1 MKRREFITKTSI
13 ATILGQSIVISSSQA
28 EAMGFYRF
36 QSAQASNKPVYDQS
50 LFPAMNELLLWMK
63 ENGWNTP
70 VKKISGYDLPT
81 DCLDPLLTKTFSAD
95 LRYPGA
101 DDFSGN
107 AFIVAGAPEQ
117 SLLYHLLA
125 SPRIRLEDTPT
136 SEQYPSLMQIDL
148 LENFI
153 YSMVP
158 LRPEDLNPKD
168 TVLAIFAYEYRPAC
182 KTPHEYYADM
192 VFSRSGFAR
201 IGTQDISAYDSI
213 NRCFTNK
220 PQEEKLEKEIAVT
233 PARYALFIAKRL
245 PHSKIANNSDQKSSK
260 NYEYLLPLR
269 KIYKNDTLLDGGQVY
284 FSESHLSERLARLWS
299 NKEIGKTTKVNF
311 NTKVAPF
318 IRKSSSTTDPLAH
331 QKNDADK
338 NLVQL
343 REIGSSVLLSSV
355 PGQLVWRSFQETSN
369 GRQRLRIKIHKRE
382 GLKYF
387 TNRRYSTYRL
397 LKNAKKYR
405 DGYDIILSKY
415 LYPRTIVTNYHA
427 PRNEPMFFNIREIVS
442 EHDGTVEKH
451 LSESLDNL
459 EEETNKGYW
468 IGLFED
474 NICEGCISV
483 SISKQPGS
491 TSTLLGYIS
500 ALNILP
506 AYSVVTAPDFFPLV
520 ESYDLRNYV
529 DLFTSGGVE
538 DMSGAVLKANPN
550 IPLPFQNSAAFPDAA
565 SSKNERA
572 VKNTILS
579 IVSKPAKN
587 GLKKTDSLNDQHAD
601 EQTRTNFL
609 PDSATRIF
617 YPGWDLTYS
626 KSIIYGK
633 EDAELFYSTMGL
645 GSPFVE
651 DSKLCAAANGMW
663 AAASP
668 DTARNFMPSI
678 DTYPGDVTTKTA
690 IPLLDAEMGYA
701 DESPAVK
708 FWGKDPSR
716 GWDGESGPFVIK
728 ENGYYRINFTDISKP
743 DYVQNALHGQF
754 DMSLMRKLTTAEVKR
769 RMYCLKQCYDNIG
782 NSDKNLWLVAAEKID
797 KLTDSPIS
805 SSLPPD
811 FIDQTLLRQQATA
824 LQDSPFYLYLLCTY
838 DPKKDQM
845 EKITNSKRMLQTCQK
860 LHLCLINQSKL
871 VMYTLD
877 QSIKNNSAW
886 TLSS

>member
-13 ATILGQSIVISSSQA
+13 ATILGQSMVISSSHA
-28 EAMGFYRF
+28 EAMGLYRF
-36 QSAQASNKPVYDQS
+36 PSASTSNKPVYDQ
-50 LFPAMNELLLWMK
+50 LLLPDMNGLLLWMK
-63 ENGWNTP
+63 ENGWNIP

-101 DDFSGN
+101 DDFSGK
-107 AFIVAGAPEQ
+107 ALIVAGAPEQ

-125 SPRIRLEDTPT
+125 SPRIRLDNTQN

-158 LRPEDLNPKD
+158 LTPVDLNPRD

-201 IGTQDISAYDSI
+201 IGTQDTSAYDSI

-220 PQEEKLEKEIAVT
+220 PQEEKFEKEIAVM

-245 PHSKIANNSDQKSSK
+245 PHAKISNNSDQKSSK

-269 KIYKNDTLLDGGQVY
+269 KIYKNDMLLGGGQVY
-284 FSESHLSERLARLWS
+284 FSESHLSERLARLW
-299 NKEIGKTTKVNF
+299 NNNQIKTADKVGF
-311 NTKVAPF
+311 DPKVAPF
-318 IRKSSSTTDPLAH
+318 IRKSSSTTDPSVD
-331 QKNDADK
+331 QKGEMDK

-355 PGQLVWRSFQETSN
+355 PRPLVWRSFQETSN
-369 GRQRLRIKIHKRE
+369 GRQRLRIKIQERK

-442 EHDGTVEKH
+442 EQDGTIERH
-451 LSESLDNL
+451 LSETLDNL
-459 EEETNKGYW
+459 EKETNKGNW

-491 TSTLLGYIS
+491 TSILMGHIS
-500 ALNILP
+500 VLNILP
-506 AYSVVTAPDFFPLV
+506 AYSIVTAPDFFPLV

-550 IPLPFQNSAAFPDAA
+550 VPLPFQNSSAFPD
-565 SSKNERA
+565 STQSKNERA

-579 IVSKPAKN
+579 IISKPAKK
-587 GLKKTDSLNDQHAD
+587 GLKKRDSLNDQNAD

-626 KSIIYGK
+626 KSIVYGK
-633 EDAELFYSTMGL
+633 QDAELFYSTMGL

-678 DTYPGDVTTKTA
+678 ETYPGDVTTKTA
-690 IPLLDAEMGYA
+690 VPLLDAEMGYA
-701 DESPAVK
+701 NESPAVK
-708 FWGKDPSR
+708 FWGKDPSH
-716 GWDGESGPFVIK
+716 GWDGESGPFVVK
-728 ENGYYRINFTDISKP
+728 ENGYYRINFTDIGKP
-743 DYVQNALHGQF
+743 DYVQNALNGQF

-769 RMYCLKQCYDNIG
+769 RMYCLKQCYDSIG

-797 KLTDSPIS
+797 KLTDSNIG

-811 FIDQTLLRQQATA
+811 FIDQTLLRQQCTT
-824 LQDSPFYLYLLCTY
+824 LQGSPFYLYLLCTY
-838 DPKKDQM
+838 DPKKDEI
-845 EKITNSKRMLQTCQK
+845 EKIKNSKRMLQTCQR
-860 LHLCLINQSKL
+860 LHLCLVNQSKL

-877 QSIKNNSAW
+877 QSTENNSAW